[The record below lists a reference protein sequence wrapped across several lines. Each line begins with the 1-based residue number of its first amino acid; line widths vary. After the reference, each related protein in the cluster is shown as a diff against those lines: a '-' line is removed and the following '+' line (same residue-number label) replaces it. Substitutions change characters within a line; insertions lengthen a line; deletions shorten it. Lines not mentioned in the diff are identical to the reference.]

1 MGGISLA
8 GEERDGI
15 LVCLGVQECWAHWE
29 EHQLIML
36 VGGGGF
42 GGHCV
47 RRRRAGA
54 AIVGFGLG
62 VMLERWL
69 EDFQCETARI
79 WYITCSIRAVA

>member
-1 MGGISLA
+1 
-8 GEERDGI
+8 
-15 LVCLGVQECWAHWE
+15 
-29 EHQLIML
+29 ML

-42 GGHCV
+42 GEHCV

-69 EDFQCETARI
+69 EGFQCETARI